1 MKTSIPFLLAILYV
15 IISFRY
21 KVASEKLEFIIPS
34 NFPKPEYNF
43 QNNPLTEEGFQLG
56 RNLFYDPILSRD
68 STISC
73 ASCHLQFTGF
83 AHVDHEVSHGIDGRK
98 GNRNVPALINLAW
111 NKFFHW
117 DGGVNNLEV
126 QGINPVTH
134 PNEMDNSLEEVIFRL
149 KNSNKYRLLFAGA
162 FGDNEV
168 TTARIFKAITQFV
181 VALVSSDSKYDKV
194 MRKEEGLFFTDQEK
208 KGYKLFKSYCAS
220 CHTEP
225 LFTNDFFASNGLKLD
240 SNFLDYGRFG
250 ITLDPNDKFLFK
262 IPTLRN
268 IEFTYPYMHDGRFST
283 LKEVL
288 EYYNEM
294 DHNNEYV
301 SKPLKKTFTLS
312 ENNKKDL
319 LAFLLTLTDK
329 SFLFNQRF
337 FYPK

>member
-1 MKTSIPFLLAILYV
+1 MKGVAILFL
-15 IISFRY
+15 IALFFLISLRY
-21 KVASEKLEFIIPS
+21 KIGVDKIEFVTPT
-34 NFPKPEYNF
+34 NFPKPVYDF
-43 QNNPLTEEGFQLG
+43 SKNPLTEEGFQLG

-83 AHVDHEVSHGIDGRK
+83 AHVDHEVSHGIEGRK
-98 GNRNVPALINLAW
+98 GFRNVPPLINLAW

-134 PNEMDNSLEEVIFRL
+134 PNEMDNTLDEIILRL
-149 KNSNKYRLLFAGA
+149 QNSDKYQQLFIAA
-162 FGDNEV
+162 YGDDEV
-168 TTARIFKAITQFV
+168 TTSRIFKSITQFV
-181 VALVSSDSKYDKV
+181 VALVSSNSKYDQVK
-194 MRKEEGLFFTDQEK
+194 REENGVTFTVQEK
-208 KGYKLFKSYCAS
+208 NGYRLFKNHCAS

-225 LFTNDFFASNGLKLD
+225 LFTNDFFASNGLALD
-240 SNFLDYGRFG
+240 SNYLDYGRFT
-250 ITLDPNDKFLFK
+250 ITQNEADKYLFK

-268 IEFTYPYMHDGRFST
+268 IEYTYPYMHDGRFTT

-288 EYYNEM
+288 NYYNGLSH
-294 DHNNEYV
+294 DVEYL
-301 SKPLKKTFTLS
+301 SKQLKKPINFS
-312 ENNKKDL
+312 ENEIKDL

-329 SFLFNQRF
+329 TFLFDKRF